1 MFLKEAAGC
10 GERKGHIAVKIMI
23 TQEEAMQRKIW
34 DQVIQMFGLDA
45 DKDYWQNEQFILT
58 EEQARQ
64 LGLIR

>member
-1 MFLKEAAGC
+1 M
-10 GERKGHIAVKIMI
+10 KIMI

-34 DQVIQMFGLDA
+34 DQVINMFGLDA